1 MFKPALTNNLHFT
14 ILIELTIITF
24 LLVLLVQW
32 TGISHLLSW
41 PGRVLILPVT
51 SCLTISLPR
60 SH

>member
-1 MFKPALTNNLHFT
+1 MFKLAITNNLHFT

-32 TGISHLLSW
+32 TGISHLLGW
-41 PGRVLILPVT
+41 LGRVLIVPVT